1 MADDDSGDELVI
13 DATSLLNLGEPDPV
27 PEVVLPA
34 LPNTLDDI
42 REDSNTP
49 TGHLSTSQSEPT
61 LPSANGVLE
70 TGSKALERKNS
81 VLGDL
86 SVFSEKGGKT
96 RGQRRSLGKRSLT
109 LSGNKRSA
117 DMSIKDH
124 VKHLER
130 NFSNILMLVSRSL
143 DTLTEV
149 LTKNKGKGEQEKA
162 IAMGQKLTK
171 DVGDVNVVITK
182 ATNMCDG
189 KTKVATPALIPDT
202 VDEAL
207 ITTKHILNALLPK
220 FNKFNQATRDN
231 PDYEDKIEKGLL
243 DEIDLLMSDAAE
255 QVSE

>member
-96 RGQRRSLGKRSLT
+96 LFNSFWEQA
-109 LSGNKRSA
+109 LSGYEHQGSC
-117 DMSIKDH
+117 
-124 VKHLER
+124 E
-130 NFSNILMLVSRSL
+130 
-143 DTLTEV
+143 TL
-149 LTKNKGKGEQEKA
+149 GA
-162 IAMGQKLTK
+162 KL
-171 DVGDVNVVITK
+171 
-182 ATNMCDG
+182 
-189 KTKVATPALIPDT
+189 
-202 VDEAL
+202 
-207 ITTKHILNALLPK
+207 
-220 FNKFNQATRDN
+220 
-231 PDYEDKIEKGLL
+231 
-243 DEIDLLMSDAAE
+243 
-255 QVSE
+255 